1 MRRLPAVILITG
13 LLLGAGMM
21 AAAQS
26 GLPAEIA
33 DYTKWTKVNATLMVD
48 LNNRRAGGGPK
59 NTYTNLQ
66 PEQLREIV
74 APGGRVRRLFPDGT
88 IFVRETLDADAG
100 FVRLVV
106 AQKKDPRETRTRGW
120 IFSSFFGRSAA
131 TEPFTERPL
140 RDPVAQCLN
149 CHGQVRAS
157 DFVFTPWTNRPDPL
171 PARIPAQPDRV
182 EIFNYQFGPQTLRV
196 KAGATVVF
204 VNHDLV
210 VHSVKAADLSFESGN
225 MPLFDRVFFA
235 FQRPGTFEYF
245 CSVHLEMRGRVVVEP

>member
-1 MRRLPAVILITG
+1 MRRLPVVALITG
-13 LLLGAGMM
+13 LLLGAGVM
-21 AAAQS
+21 AAGQS

-33 DYTKWTKVNATLMVD
+33 DYTKWTKVNATLIAD
-48 LNNRRAGGGPK
+48 LSNRRAGPK
-59 NTYTNLQ
+59 NTYTNLR

-74 APGGRVRRLFPDGT
+74 APGGRVRRPFPDGT
-88 IFVRETLDADAG
+88 IFVRETLDPDAG

-106 AQKKDPRETRTRGW
+106 AQKKDAGATRTRGW
-120 IFSSFFGRSAA
+120 VFSGFFGRRA
-131 TEPFTERPL
+131 TNEPFTETAL

-149 CHGQVRAS
+149 CHAQVQGY
-157 DFVFTPWTNRPDPL
+157 DFVFTPWTNRPDRL
-171 PARIPAQPDRV
+171 PGPVPTQPERV

-225 MPLFDRVFFA
+225 LPLFDRVFFT
-235 FQRPGTFEYF
+235 FERPGTFDYF